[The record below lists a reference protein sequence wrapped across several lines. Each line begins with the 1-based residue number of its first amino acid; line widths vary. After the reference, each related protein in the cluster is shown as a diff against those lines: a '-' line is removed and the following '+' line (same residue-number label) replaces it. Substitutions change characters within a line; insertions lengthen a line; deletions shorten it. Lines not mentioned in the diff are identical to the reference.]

1 MLFILALLILKMAA
15 LLEFV
20 FLYDTMLSVSLHT
33 QTFMRMPFFV
43 MMVAFF
49 GLASEAAA
57 STVAC
62 FIESA
67 TTASRC
73 AFSLASSA

>member
-33 QTFMRMPFFV
+33 
-43 MMVAFF
+43 
-49 GLASEAAA
+49 
-57 STVAC
+57 
-62 FIESA
+62 
-67 TTASRC
+67 
-73 AFSLASSA
+73 